1 MALHLSLPDQ
11 PTFDVGLEFMRLVI
25 TTDPELEAVVLAMP
39 QIDLELVLSTTS
51 TVDIILKVIGVLGRL
66 QGGDEL

>member
-1 MALHLSLPDQ
+1 
-11 PTFDVGLEFMRLVI
+11 MRLVI

-51 TVDIILKVIGVLGRL
+51 TVDMILKVIGVLSRL
-66 QGGDEL
+66 QGEEQIRDPPTPIYRGEI